1 MNTIVHLSTGA
12 TYLLLLAF
20 GLFMLLATYF
30 FAWWQKSAST
40 AENFLI
46 ADRKVNWF
54 LGGSSIAA
62 SWIWAPAVF
71 VSTLFAYQYGLAGL
85 FWFTAP
91 NMAALAIFAI
101 LAPRIRQKM
110 PYGYTLPQWI
120 RHSLGDEKVHKL
132 YLYPFFFYQLMSITV
147 QLYAGGNLL
156 ALVLGIPVYQA
167 TAVVTIAILGAI
179 PLIYTLVSG
188 FESAI
193 ITDFLQLAL
202 IFVAL
207 IVLIPWSV
215 SIAGIDSIRAGLA
228 GISGSANILNPKIA
242 FSLGIVTSI
251 GLIAGSVS
259 DQQYWQRA
267 FAIKEGHLRRAF
279 IFGALAFGLVPILL
293 GFLGFIGADPS
304 FAAVVPE
311 GVDTS
316 LIGVVVVSRLL
327 PVWTVFF
334 FVIMLLCAL
343 SSTLDSGMNAAAS
356 LWTTDVMK
364 YTDEEK
370 SLMLRSEKGDV
381 LSDKEKLTK
390 HLLDLRRLSAAR
402 NTMIWLTI
410 AGFLVA
416 LAVIY
421 IPGFK
426 LQQLWWVFNT
436 VAACVMVPTI
446 LSLYWERLNPKGV
459 FWGVLVAFFVG
470 LPLFIYSNIIDKPVW
485 IVLSALFVVGVTL
498 VFCLAFPKPLKVA
511 ASM

>member
-1 MNTIVHLSTGA
+1 
-12 TYLLLLAF
+12 
-20 GLFMLLATYF
+20 MLLATYL
-30 FAWWQKSAST
+30 FAWWQKSTSV
-40 AENFLI
+40 ENFLV
-46 ADRKVNWF
+46 AERRVNWF

-85 FWFTAP
+85 FWFTVP
-91 NMAALAIFAI
+91 NMAALAIFAL
-101 LAPRIRQKM
+101 LAPRIRKKM

-120 RHSLGDEKVHKL
+120 RHKFHDESVHKL

-156 ALVLGIPVYQA
+156 ALLLGIPVYQA
-167 TAVVTIAILGAI
+167 TAVVTIAMLAAI
-179 PLIYTLVSG
+179 PLIYSLVSG
-188 FESAI
+188 LESSV
-193 ITDFLQLAL
+193 ITDFLQLAF
-202 IFVAL
+202 IIIAL
-207 IVLIPWSV
+207 IILIPWAV
-215 SIAGIDSIRAGLA
+215 SIAGIDSIRAGLS
-228 GISGSANILNPKIA
+228 GLSGSKNIFDPSIA

-267 FAIKEGHLRRAF
+267 FAIKEGHLRKAF
-279 IFGALAFGLVPILL
+279 VFGALAFGLVPILL

-304 FAAVVPE
+304 FAATVPS

-316 LIGVVVVSRLL
+316 LIGVVVVGRLL
-327 PVWTVFF
+327 PLWTVFF
-334 FVIMLLCAL
+334 FVLMLLCAL

-364 YTDEEK
+364 YTKEERD
-370 SLMLRSEKGDV
+370 LMLNYEKGQK
-381 LSDKEKLTK
+381 LSDREKLQK
-390 HLLDLRRLSAAR
+390 HLLDMRRLSGAR
-402 NTMIWLTI
+402 NTMVWLTI
-410 AGFLVA
+410 TGFLVA

-421 IPGFK
+421 IPGFELK
-426 LQQLWWVFNT
+426 QLWWVFNT

-459 FWGVLVAFFVG
+459 FWGVLVAFFIG

-485 IVLSALFVVGVTL
+485 IVSSALFVVLITL
-498 VFCLAFPKPLKVA
+498 VFCLAWPEKRNVRT
-511 ASM
+511 